1 MRRVVEFERR
11 GCSRTVYAGSVSQS
25 QRGEC
30 DLSDHIWG
38 PERCGVEC
46 SAGFS
51 CCDGLSPDTPS
62 QHAATLLHDA
72 PAPRPAERPSQHA
85 AHATPSDTEQAPAI
99 LRLQEPPTQADDG
112 GGGGGAASPF
122 PPPKPPPSPPPNPPS
137 PPSSPP
143 LPPYSP
149 PPPLPLG
156 WARCDCECITTAGNP
171 SGAAMHSYRFDPFA
185 DGNCTTGCTSARCAS
200 RGFLNPD
207 NSAWCPSGG
216 PARRLHGRA
225 AVAAAA
231 ALAARSAFIAAAVA
245 TATITAAAAA
255 TLLLDDTAR
264 ARHHRWWR
272 PPYPPPPWL
281 LLLFLLSVQARCE
294 RVIIIERV

>member
-1 MRRVVEFERR
+1 MRSRV
-11 GCSRTVYAGSVSQS
+11 
-25 QRGEC
+25 
-30 DLSDHIWG
+30 
-38 PERCGVEC
+38 
-46 SAGFS
+46 FS
-51 CCDGLSPDTPS
+51 LVFFAAAAALRPDAPS
-62 QHAATLLHDA
+62 QHAAILLHDA
-72 PAPRPAERPSQHA
+72 PTPAGLAERPSQHA

-207 NSAWCPSGG
+207 NSAWCSGDQEDPRG
-216 PARRLHGRA
+216 
-225 AVAAAA
+225 VC
-231 ALAARSAFIAAAVA
+231 
-245 TATITAAAAA
+245 TAA
-255 TLLLDDTAR
+255 
-264 ARHHRWWR
+264 
-272 PPYPPPPWL
+272 PPSPPPPPSPPAPPSSPPPSPPPPSPPPPPPPFFWTTPPGLGIIGGGALLIL
-281 LLLFLLSVQARCE
+281 LLLGFFYYFCCRSKPDAKGS
-294 RVIIIERV
+294 